1 MIVKSSQ
8 TFGQPSFQALVL
20 NVVWVWPGRAVH
32 GVGDGVL
39 EAAAVEV
46 LAARLAVGD
55 GPAAQPHQLARGR
68 RRHGRHQETLD
79 GTRL

>member
-1 MIVKSSQ
+1 M
-8 TFGQPSFQALVL
+8 
-20 NVVWVWPGRAVH
+20 H

-39 EAAAVEV
+39 QAAAVEV

-79 GTRL
+79 GTRLKLRFVDSFVASCYHEQKQR